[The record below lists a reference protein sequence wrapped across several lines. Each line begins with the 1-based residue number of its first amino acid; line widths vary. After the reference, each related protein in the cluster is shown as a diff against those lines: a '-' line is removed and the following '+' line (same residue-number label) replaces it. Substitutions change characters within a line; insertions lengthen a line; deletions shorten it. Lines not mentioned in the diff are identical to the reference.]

1 MRCFGGNVPHV
12 QLAYKEHE
20 RTSEKS
26 SGAVARGAMHCTG
39 AASNPL
45 GCLGEG
51 SQKSLLAV
59 GFVVTCSG
67 KEVFLERRDFVNEAL
82 VTANQEP

>member
-1 MRCFGGNVPHV
+1 MPHV

-26 SGAVARGAMHCTG
+26 SGAVARGAMRCPA

-59 GFVVTCSG
+59 GLPQGSG
-67 KEVFLERRDFVNEAL
+67 LCGDVLRKRSIPRK
-82 VTANQEP
+82 T